1 LFCQGLSQYQL
12 KSERSLKE
20 MKAMSLKIK
29 KILIILSL
37 VLIFSI
43 VLASFGI
50 AYAGGIRGIGLLGG
64 CFFLTFG
71 IIIVLAQLIPAAIL
85 FSSIIGTVFS
95 SFQKSKLAIR
105 IA

>member
-1 LFCQGLSQYQL
+1 MINHH
-12 KSERSLKE
+12 KE
-20 MKAMSLKIK
+20 MNPMSSKNK
-29 KILIILSL
+29 KIFFILSL

-50 AYAGGIRGIGLLGG
+50 AYAGGIRGVGLLGG

-85 FSSIIGTVFS
+85 FSSFIGSAFS
-95 SFQKSKLAIR
+95 SFRKSELPIR